1 MERVKP
7 DFKFKEW
14 VKSVATPEYKK
25 HFHRN
30 YASGDKEAMRS
41 MWSATIDRQEQVPIC
56 LKSVKCVGPDELQYP
71 FEEPTNE
78 VFSSEFHVAVTLR
91 GLLRR
96 EFDRDIA
103 DQLFNELIQKEEFFL
118 WENRGPEIFEIVTK
132 RSIAELFPSA
142 MSQNF
147 SDLVALLEYDI
158 YDGTCR
164 YDRDNIATFGAAI
177 DQHGYRSLFFFAVL
191 IITTLNYRVLDF
203 VWLGNAMCS
212 SFYCARVICHIRMIL
227 YPLEILGLSK
237 I

>member
-1 MERVKP
+1 MSSRFTAVTYNIFARSLGSSVIPWVLTVSHEAQVLVERVKP

-147 SDLVALLEYDI
+147 SDLVALLEVLGPHLQRI
-158 YDGTCR
+158 SFAFASGLTL
-164 YDRDNIATFGAAI
+164 
-177 DQHGYRSLFFFAVL
+177 RSTV
-191 IITTLNYRVLDF
+191 R
-203 VWLGNAMCS
+203 
-212 SFYCARVICHIRMIL
+212 HI
-227 YPLEILGLSK
+227 
-237 I
+237 